1 MYAVSHGINN
11 HGDRRLRDCFE
22 GYEAV
27 EGAERDCDD
36 FRILRRT
43 SHENGAEKVIGLWSI
58 YRANNDTSGDVWGG
72 CLGRVPDARFAMAWS
87 GDALRIANDFSAALR

>member
-11 HGDRRLRDCFE
+11 HGDRRLWDCFE

-36 FRILRRT
+36 FCILRRA
-43 SHENGAEKVIGLWSI
+43 SHENGTEEVVGLWSI
-58 YRANNDTSGDVWGG
+58 YGPNNDTSENV
-72 CLGRVPDARFAMAWS
+72 
-87 GDALRIANDFSAALR
+87 